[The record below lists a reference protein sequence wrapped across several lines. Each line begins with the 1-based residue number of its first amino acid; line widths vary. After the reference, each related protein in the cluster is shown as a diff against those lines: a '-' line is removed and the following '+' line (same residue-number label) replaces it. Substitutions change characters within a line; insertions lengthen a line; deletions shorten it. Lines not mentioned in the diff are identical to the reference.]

1 MIQDKSTQVHF
12 KVSPRVIFQLGESLI
27 SDEIQALVEII
38 KNSYDADASFVKIEI
53 DSSEN
58 NEIII
63 TDNGKGMNYEELISS
78 WLHIA
83 NSSKRTQRLENRL
96 TEKNRM
102 PLGDKGLGRLGLQ
115 IIGSDLYIETKA
127 ENDSTYNLSINWND
141 FRNARDLNDVPIS
154 IKSGGI
160 LQKKGTYIR
169 ISNLINPNIWKEE
182 TAKKKLKNEFS
193 KMISPY
199 KEIRKF
205 IVVLELNGSPID
217 LVELPE
223 KILDIS
229 DIKYDIDFDN
239 NKLVCNAKISKN
251 WFFNKLRV
259 SELDQ
264 KEFSSEL
271 HLEEFYKYMQN
282 FPNFKQYN
290 LERSLDDNFFCEYS
304 FEKDLIDIDEIEFL
318 ERDLFNNKE
327 IANPGSFKG
336 KIDYFDFSFDVGKI
350 DIFDKKIDYTE
361 AVKSIGGI
369 RVFRDGFGI
378 KVDKDWLDLGSVA
391 TSKNY
396 YGLRP
401 SNTHGYI
408 SISALN
414 NARLEET
421 TSREKFIDNAYYRN
435 FKKILISFVNFADST
450 NTFFGRKWVDYR
462 KKFREEIS
470 KNQLGD
476 TSNVKYVIS
485 NKIGNIKEQKYDIKI
500 FEETIKKE
508 LVKSVSKV
516 NEIKKIYESDK
527 LDPEVINHS
536 IEDLKIT
543 INTLQN
549 IILNAEGTLPKLT
562 KHFDELEKLEKFAI
576 VIEDRFD
583 TINTQ
588 LMDMFESVSLGITAE
603 SLSHEIYNIT
613 DQMYNRTKSIKQKLD
628 ASDLIIQNYTEYI
641 ISSTLALRKQISYL
655 DPSLKYVKEEKEV
668 FTLKTFFLEFMD
680 YQTIKLSKNNININI
695 KISEYP
701 KYVKVNKGKLIQ
713 VFDNLILNSE
723 YWLNRNKDLKEK
735 IINIELNDNL
745 EIYIYDNNIGI
756 DPSVEFT
763 LFEPFVSTKY
773 DYNLKQKG
781 RGLGLFIVKKLLQY
795 ENCNIEL
802 LPERNQYDRLF
813 KFKIK
818 LKGISNE

>member
-1 MIQDKSTQVHF
+1 MTDENPELAYF
-12 KVSPRVIFQLGESLI
+12 KVNPRVIFQLGESLI

-53 DSSEN
+53 NSAEK
-58 NEIII
+58 NEIVI
-63 TDNGKGMNYEELISS
+63 TDNGKGMDYEELVSS

-83 NSSKRTQRLENRL
+83 NSTKRTQKLEQKL
-96 TEKNRM
+96 TEKKRM

-115 IIGSDLYIETKA
+115 VIGSNLYIETKA
-127 ENDSTYNLSINWND
+127 ENNPTYNLNINWND
-141 FRNARDLNDVPIS
+141 FRNASDLNEVPIN
-154 IKSGGI
+154 IKKGGN
-160 LQKKGTYIR
+160 LQKKGTYIQ
-169 ISNLINPNIWKEE
+169 ISNLVDPNIWKEE

-205 IVVLELNGSPID
+205 LVILELNGDPVD

-223 KILDIS
+223 RILDIS
-229 DIKYDIDFDN
+229 DIKYELNFDN
-239 NKLVCNAKISKN
+239 NKLICNAKISKN
-251 WFFNKLRV
+251 WFVNKLRGN
-259 SELDQ
+259 ELDQ

-271 HLEEFYKYMQN
+271 HFEEFYKYIQN
-282 FPNFKQYN
+282 FSNFKQHN
-290 LERSLDDNFFCEYS
+290 VERSIEEHFLCNYS
-304 FEKDLIDIDEIEFL
+304 FEKNLSDIDEIEFL
-318 ERDLFNNKE
+318 EKNLFNDE
-327 IANPGSFKG
+327 ELANPGCFKG
-336 KIDYFDFSFDVGKI
+336 KIDYFDFSLDIGKI

-408 SISALN
+408 SISAVD
-414 NARLEET
+414 NAKLEET

-435 FKKILISFVNFADST
+435 FKKILLSFIDFADST

-462 KKFREEIS
+462 KKFREDIS

-476 TSNVKYVIS
+476 TSNVKTVIV
-485 NKIGNIKEQKYDIKI
+485 NNIGNIQEQKDNIKE
-500 FEETIKKE
+500 FEDTIKKE
-508 LVKSVSKV
+508 LTASANKV
-516 NEIKKIYESDK
+516 NEIKKISQSDK
-527 LDPEVINHS
+527 LKPEEIDNNV
-536 IEDLKIT
+536 EELTKT

-549 IILNAEGTLPKLT
+549 LILDAEGTLPKLSR
-562 KHFDELEKLEKFAI
+562 HFDELEKLEKFAI

-588 LMDMFESVSLGITAE
+588 LMDMFESVALGITAE

-613 DQMYNRTKSIKQKLD
+613 DQIYDRTKSVKKKID
-628 ASDLIIQNYTEYI
+628 DNDLIIQNYTEYI
-641 ISSTLALRKQISYL
+641 ISSTQALRKQISYL

-668 FTLKTFFLEFMD
+668 FTLKTFLIDFID
-680 YQTIKLSKNNININI
+680 YQTRKLSKNNIKIDL
-695 KISEYP
+695 KISEHP
-701 KYVKVNKGKLIQ
+701 KYVRVNKGKLIQ

-723 YWLNRNKDLKEK
+723 YWLNKNKDLKEK
-735 IINIELNDNL
+735 IINIELNDNF
-745 EIYIYDNNIGI
+745 EIYVFDNNVGI

-763 LFEPFVSTKY
+763 LFEPFISTKY

-802 LPERNQYDRLF
+802 LPERNEYKRLF
-813 KFKIK
+813 KFKIN
-818 LKGISNE
+818 LKGVSNE